1 MKRCP
6 VCAELLADDLSIC
19 PFCGEP
25 LNATPPPYNGAKP
38 QDTRFDDVKSQD
50 PRSGTNS
57 PDRVKCP
64 ICGELI
70 APGLAV
76 CPICGE
82 SLAPAP
88 AKPPVPPVTPAPAQ
102 PEPPAATP
110 PEPPAPV
117 QLEPSPRE
125 DSTEMKPCP
134 VCGEM
139 VSAHQDTCPYC
150 FEPTGFGVLASATS
164 NAAAA
169 TPPPIP
175 PKPTSQNTV
184 VPPVPEPAPEPAVE
198 SATRYTAEPAVE
210 PTRQDSPGRTQY
222 VPEPESA
229 RPTFDDSASSRQDRY
244 GNIPGYSN
252 NEPPVPPV
260 VPPPVASTR
269 KGGGMKWLIAAL
281 LALLAL
287 AIGVALYLFL
297 SKDKSDDDK
306 DKIENAE
313 VKPNATVEQEESDS
327 AAYMDV
333 ENSLVEED
341 GEDEDIDATTPV
353 QQVEKTAPAPVPAP
367 APPSRVGRPDPN
379 YDGAYDDVGSPRDRH
394 RHGQGYDRP
403 HRGVD
408 ADEWQDRHHRNG
420 PPPRSRDRNNEEV
433 APPQS
438 SGTGF
443 HFERQD
449 GKNPQRGNSGN
460 NSGFQLQEVD
470 RIPNQ

>member
-6 VCAELLADDLSIC
+6 VCAELLADDISIC

-25 LNATPPPYNGAKP
+25 LIATPPPFNGVRP
-38 QDTRFDDVKSQD
+38 EDNPS
-50 PRSGTNS
+50 RSNS

-82 SLAPAP
+82 SLATTPAE
-88 AKPPVPPVTPAPAQ
+88 PPISPVTPAPEP
-102 PEPPAATP
+102 PEPAVEIP
-110 PEPPAPV
+110 PVPPAPV

-125 DSTEMKPCP
+125 DSAEMKPCP

-150 FEPTGFGVLASATS
+150 FEPTGFGALASAIP

-175 PKPTSQNTV
+175 PKPTPQNTV
-184 VPPVPEPAPEPAVE
+184 LPPVPELAPEPVVE
-198 SATRYTAEPAVE
+198 PATRYTAEPVSE
-210 PTRQDSPGRTQY
+210 PTRLDSPGRDQY
-222 VPEPESA
+222 VPEPEPA

-260 VPPPVASTR
+260 VPPPVAPAR
-269 KGGGMKWLIAAL
+269 KGGGMKWLVIAL

-287 AIGVALYLFL
+287 AIGGALYLFL

-313 VKPNATVEQEESDS
+313 VQPNATVEQEESDS
-327 AAYMDV
+327 VANMDM
-333 ENSLVEED
+333 ENSIVEDE
-341 GEDEDIDATTPV
+341 GEDEGVDDTKPV
-353 QQVEKTAPAPVPAP
+353 QQVENTTPAPVPAP
-367 APPSRVGRPDPN
+367 ASPSRVGRPDPN

-394 RHGQGYDRP
+394 RQGQGYDRP
-403 HRGVD
+403 SRRGVD

-420 PPPRSRDRNNEEV
+420 PPPRSRDRYDEEV

-443 HFERQD
+443 HLERQD
-449 GKNPQRGNSGN
+449 GRTPQRGNSGNSGN